1 MGIKEKLRIIAKQTL
16 LVIMVALVLGGSFT
30 LAQTALAFSKN
41 SEMNKPMELGAV
53 ATGQPANKNN
63 ADPTETQKPTN
74 ADSPAATATA
84 GKRLTPKTIPAGI
97 ITADQAIALAKKE
110 FQDYFGLDIQDSVVI
125 DTFSNDLAT
134 VYGSGELYE
143 PLLLSKAFAGKKML
157 LVLLHTAES
166 DYGEPA
172 QPGSIPVWSFQ
183 LIGDGADDGDIVAGL
198 SLKAESGEVISG
210 GLVKDMPQGGT
221 TSEDTLKKM
230 AAAARTFVED
240 KGILGQAAIAKVEN
254 NQNGPEVSVTLSDG
268 RVIVVTVDKN
278 MQIVSFYVKGVW
290 DDREVEC

>member
-30 LAQTALAFSKN
+30 LAHTALAFSKN
-41 SEMNKPMELGAV
+41 NEKNKPMELGAA
-53 ATGQPANKNN
+53 ATEQPANKNN
-63 ADPTETQKPTN
+63 ADPAETQKP
-74 ADSPAATATA
+74 ADAPAATATA
-84 GKRLTPKTIPAGI
+84 GKGLTPKTIPAGI
-97 ITADQAIALAKKE
+97 IAADQAIALAKKG
-110 FQDYFGLDIQDSVVI
+110 FQDFYGLDAQDCVVI

-157 LVLLHTAES
+157 LVLLHTEES

-221 TSEDTLKKM
+221 YSEDTLKQM
-230 AAAARTFVED
+230 AAAARKFVED

-254 NQNGPEVSVTLSDG
+254 MKSGPEVSVTLSDG

-278 MQIVSFYVKGVW
+278 LQIVNFYVKGVW